1 MAVKKWRGKW
11 VVDLVV
17 DGKRVRR
24 VSPAQSRRG
33 ARAYEDEL
41 RLASPA
47 PVLAGAVPMQ
57 VVQTPVTV
65 PLSEEARTI
74 AEFAP
79 DWLATY
85 AAVNN
90 KPSELCRKESNLRV
104 HLVPFFGKWR
114 LDEITP
120 RRVEAY
126 KAAKLRKGL
135 ANSTIN
141 RHLTVLQTML
151 RAAQEWGEVESVPR
165 IRMLPESHDDFDWLR
180 PEEAAQ
186 LLDAAREMERPW
198 YTVFFLALR
207 TGMRRGEIFGLH
219 WSEVDLDAR
228 LITVKHSLWRGQ
240 LGSPKSGKQRI
251 VPMTS
256 DLVSTME
263 AWRVYSPGT
272 VVFPGAD
279 GNVVKNQ
286 TMANHTLQIAL
297 TRAGLRHVRFHD
309 LRHSFASHLVQKG
322 RSLKEVQ
329 VLMGHHS
336 VTETE
341 RYAHIADDQLTTAI
355 DSLDGVGTPGEEAS
369 DDEDK

>member
-11 VVDLVV
+11 VVDLIV

-24 VSPAQSRRG
+24 VSPVQTRRG

-41 RLASPA
+41 RLVATAQASTGTVLA
-47 PVLAGAVPMQ
+47 PV
-57 VVQTPVTV
+57 
-65 PLSEEARTI
+65 EAPTF

-79 DWLATY
+79 DWLTTY
-85 AAVNN
+85 AVVNN
-90 KPSELCRKESNLRV
+90 KPSEQYRKQSNLR

-126 KAAKLRKGL
+126 KAEKLRKGL

-141 RHLTVLQTML
+141 RHLTVLQTVL
-151 RAAQEWGEVESVPR
+151 RSAQEWGRVESVPR
-165 IRMLPESHDDFDWLR
+165 IRMLPETHDDFDWLR
-180 PEEAAQ
+180 PEEAARM
-186 LLDAAREMERPW
+186 LDAARGMERPW

-219 WSEVDLDAR
+219 WSEVDFGAR
-228 LITVKHSLWRGQ
+228 LITVKHSLWCSK
-240 LGSPKSGKQRI
+240 LGSPKSGKLRLI
-251 VPMTS
+251 PMTA
-256 DLVSTME
+256 DLVTTLE
-263 AWRVYSPGT
+263 AWRPYSPGA
-272 VVFPGAD
+272 VVFPGVD
-279 GNVVKNQ
+279 GKVLHSQ
-286 TMANHTLQIAL
+286 GIANRMLETAL
-297 TRAGLRHVRFHD
+297 TRAELRRLRFHD
-309 LRHSFASHLVQKG
+309 LRHTFASHLVLKG

-341 RYAHIADDQLTTAI
+341 RYAHIGDDQLATAI
-355 DSLDGVGTPGEEAS
+355 DALDGLGSPEGDEGEGEQ
-369 DDEDK
+369 